1 MSKWGC
7 AVMKVRKLIESFNY
21 AFEGIIYALKT
32 QRNMKIHFFAAIVV
46 LVLSLFFDLARTEI
60 LILFL
65 TISVV
70 IIAEMINTSIEAAI
84 DLITDKYHLF
94 AKIAKNVA
102 AGAVLIAAI
111 NSILVAYLIFFH
123 RINPYTHILLTRVRQ
138 SPIHITFIVLI
149 IVIFS
154 TIALKAYFGR
164 GTPLQGGMPS
174 GHAAVAFSLATAMT
188 FISENMFIATL
199 SALMALLVCQSRIEG
214 KIHSFLEVLVGGVLG
229 IVITIIFFQIA
240 G

>member
-1 MSKWGC
+1 
-7 AVMKVRKLIESFNY
+7 MKMRKLIESFNY

-32 QRNMKIHFFAAIVV
+32 QRNMKIHFSVAIVV
-46 LVLSLFFDLARTEI
+46 LTLSLFFDLSRTEI

-65 TISVV
+65 TISMV
-70 IIAEMINTSIEAAI
+70 IMAEMINTSIESAI
-84 DLITDKYHLF
+84 DLITDKYHIF

-111 NSILVAYLIFFH
+111 NSIMVAYLIFFH
-123 RINPYTHILLTRVRQ
+123 RINPYTHIVLYRVKQ

-149 IVIFS
+149 IVIFT

-164 GTPLQGGMPS
+164 GTALRGGMPS
-174 GHAAVAFSLATAMT
+174 GHGAIAFSMATAMT
-188 FISENMFIATL
+188 FISENVFIATL
-199 SALMALLVCQSRIEG
+199 SLLMALLVCQSRIEG
-214 KIHSFLEVLVGGVLG
+214 KIHTFAEVVVGGILG
-229 IVITIIFFQIA
+229 TIITIIFFQLA

>member
-1 MSKWGC
+1 
-7 AVMKVRKLIESFNY
+7 MKVRKLIDSFNY

-32 QRNMKIHFFAAIVV
+32 QRNMKIHFFVSIVI
-46 LVLSLFFDLARTEI
+46 LIFSLFFELSRFEF
-60 LILFL
+60 LILLL
-65 TISVV
+65 TISLV
-70 IIAEMINTSIEAAI
+70 IIAEMINTSIETAI
-84 DLITDKYHLF
+84 DLITDQYHIF

-111 NSILVAYLIFFH
+111 NSILVAYFIFFQ
-123 RINPYTHILLTRVRQ
+123 RFNPYTLMVLHRVRQ
-138 SPIHITFIVLI
+138 SPIHITFIILI

-154 TIALKAYFGR
+154 VISLKAYFGR

-174 GHAAVAFSLATAMT
+174 GHAALAFSVATAIT

-199 SALMALLVCQSRIEG
+199 AFLMALLVCQSRIEG
-214 KIHSFLEVLVGGVLG
+214 KIHSFFEVLVGAVLG
-229 IVITIIFFQIA
+229 GLITIILFQLF